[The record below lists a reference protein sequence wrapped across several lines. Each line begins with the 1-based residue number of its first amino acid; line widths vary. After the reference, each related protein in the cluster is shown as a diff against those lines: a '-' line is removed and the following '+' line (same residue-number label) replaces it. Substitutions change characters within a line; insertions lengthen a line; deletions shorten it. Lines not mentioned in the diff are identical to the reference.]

1 MEKKAEKFEEKVA
14 FFEDVIESI
23 PIGIIILDR
32 EGRVLMMNRWQES
45 MSHVSRDQ
53 VIGSTFHETW
63 KRLFD
68 QGVYDAYWDLI
79 KKSKPYDMILDEI
92 YPQFFEQQITAI
104 ARGVPLRSNNGFVLL
119 HEVSEA
125 MKRDKR
131 GLEKLAERLAESSN
145 FLENLIDSSPNIVI
159 TTDQDY
165 LIKSTN
171 KTGINIFGY
180 GKGSLIGKHI
190 SFLFMDHSEFD
201 NNMVTALGETGVEI
215 RCKKRDGKAFP
226 AKMKLRDIK
235 DKTGEIQ
242 AKLFILADL
251 TKEKEME
258 AKLVL
263 SEKHA
268 IYSELMAG
276 VAHQINNPLVGVINF
291 SSLLLERMDADDLNR
306 ELVEIIS
313 QAAQECRK
321 MIASM
326 TRSISEPQSTFHE
339 VNLRETLKSAVDV
352 VWRDE
357 RDAVT
362 GIVLRENIGDTLPTI
377 RGDSLQ
383 LLQVF
388 RNIMT
393 NSIEAMPD
401 GGGLTI
407 SARIDRRNKE
417 IRMRFADTGTG
428 ISEQNLSHIF
438 EPFFS
443 TKNRPGTGLGLSFAF
458 QVIKVH
464 DGRIDVAAHHDRGT
478 VFTIVLPYVSKEEKS

>member
-1 MEKKAEKFEEKVA
+1 MDTNAKQLKAKIA
-14 FFEDVIESI
+14 FLEDVLEGI
-23 PIGIIILDR
+23 PIGIIILDP
-32 EGRVLMMNRWQES
+32 EGRVLMMNQWQERIS
-45 MSHVSRDQ
+45 KVNRGQ
-53 VIGSTFHETW
+53 VIGSFFHETW

-68 QGVYDAYWDLI
+68 QGVYHSYWDLI
-79 KKSKPYDMILDEI
+79 KKNEPYDMILHEV
-92 YPQFFEQQITAI
+92 YPQFFGQRITAI
-104 ARGVPLRSNNGFVLL
+104 ARGVPLSSKNGFVLL
-119 HEVSEA
+119 HEISEA

-131 GLEKLAERLAESSN
+131 GLEKLAEQLAESTN

-165 LIKSTN
+165 MIKSAN
-171 KTGINIFGY
+171 NTGVNIFGY
-180 GKGSLIGKHI
+180 IKGNFIGKHI
-190 SFLFMDHSEFD
+190 SLLFLDDTELDRYMA
-201 NNMVTALGETGVEI
+201 MALGETGVEVW
-215 RCKKRDGKAFP
+215 CKKEDGNVFP

-276 VAHQINNPLVGVINF
+276 VAHQINNPLVGVFNF
-291 SSLLLERMDADDLNR
+291 SLLLLEKMDPDDSNR
-306 ELVEIIS
+306 ELVETIS

-326 TRSISEPQSTFHE
+326 TKSISAPQSTFHE
-339 VNLRETLKSAVDV
+339 VNLKETLESAIEL

-362 GIVLRENIGDTLPTI
+362 KIALRKKIQDTLPEI

-388 RNIMT
+388 RNILT
-393 NSIEAMPD
+393 NSIQAMPD
-401 GGGLTI
+401 GGELEI
-407 SARIDRRNKE
+407 STRVDPERQE
-417 IRMRFADTGTG
+417 INVHFSDTGTG
-428 ISEQNLSHIF
+428 ISKQNLSRIF

-443 TKNRPGTGLGLSFAF
+443 TKNKPGTGLGLSFAF
-458 QVIKVH
+458 QVVKAH
-464 DGRIDVAAHHDRGT
+464 DGRIEVGAHHERGT
-478 VFTIVLPYVSKEEKS
+478 IFTVILRSDSKETKS